1 MSGTASHTATTATA
15 TATAGSC
22 ALRTRQLTVRREGRQ
37 VLHGLDLDLPAAR
50 WTAVIG
56 PNGAGKTTLLKS
68 LAGLLPA
75 QGQVHWLGQDPQRL
89 SGRER
94 GRLLAWMGQGEGLE
108 ADLRAF
114 DVVMLARL
122 PHQGWWGRPSEPDRA
137 VVAQA
142 MQRTGSWAWRDR
154 PLGQLSA
161 GERQRVLL
169 ARALAVQAPIL
180 LLDEPLTHLDPPHQA
195 DWLALVRA
203 HVREGGTV
211 VSVLH
216 ELNMAL
222 QADQLL
228 LLESG
233 RIRGQGPCADP
244 AMHRGLEDL
253 FGGRVQVHAAAGQW
267 VALPRPMPPGDEG
280 EQAIAD

>member
-1 MSGTASHTATTATA
+1 MNDPVATL
-15 TATAGSC
+15 C
-22 ALRTRQLTVRREGRQ
+22 ALARPPEGSSALRARGLVVVHEGRQ
-37 VLHGLDLDLPAAR
+37 VLHGLNLEIKAAR

-56 PNGAGKTTLLKS
+56 PNGAGKTTLLKA
-68 LAGLLPA
+68 LARLLPA
-75 QGQVHWLGQDPQRL
+75 QGQVHWLGQDPQGL

-94 GRLLAWMGQGEGLE
+94 GRLVAWMGQGEGLE

-122 PHQGWWGRPSEPDRA
+122 PHQGWWGRATDHDRA
-137 VVAQA
+137 IVMGA
-142 MQRTGSWAWRDR
+142 MQRTGSWAWRER

-169 ARALAVQAPIL
+169 ARALAVRAPIL

-203 HVREGGTV
+203 HVGEGGTV

-222 QADQLL
+222 QADELVL
-228 LLESG
+228 IEDG
-233 RIRGQGPCADP
+233 RLRAQGACADP
-244 AMHRGLEDL
+244 VMHRGVERL
-253 FGGRVQVHAAAGQW
+253 FGHRVQVHAVAGQW
-267 VALPRPMPPGDEG
+267 VALP
-280 EQAIAD
+280 QAISPGGAG